1 MDIYKYLIDDV
12 VAPPKVE
19 PIVKREDAE
28 GLMSMRNRQAAAA
41 KVVPDVKSSAVGT
54 IARLY
59 NKIIQEQIK
68 DAKGN
73 VVFDKGMAYSPVS
86 YSANSDGIQDI
97 TSAGH
102 DFDRVLR
109 DSLRAGSLVSSTPR
123 RDVKS
128 EILTKIEHEL
138 SNDIGERQKTL
149 SPLVSLALGNV
160 TKADR
165 DFRRYIDIK
174 QGQGYGVE
182 AFGSGNVFTNDEDKK
197 EFAAADNLT
206 ESLERALD
214 LQKEASSGVEVGDAK
229 DSNVTQSVQ
238 GLGARPEVE
247 DDPTVE
253 GAVSE
258 ELQRSQ
264 ERGGSQDNVDAVE
277 AYSEEVK
284 QAQTVLTDLGFKP
297 RGIDG
302 KMGGGTARALRKLQK
317 ANDLPITGVLDVESA
332 TLINS
337 GNAVAYPDPPEP
349 NAEVEDILP
358 ADFDIF
364 KTEIGKIESSN
375 RYNIMGGAYDH
386 YVGRYQMGR
395 DALKDVGRKYTD
407 KLNKALLNNPKEQD
421 RLFKAYTTKNH
432 THLTKNSQAYRDMSP
447 QEKLGILGY
456 AHNQGATAAEEY
468 LFTGIIG
475 TDANDTKGTKY
486 TDALAT
492 AFEGILSES
501 KRPRARP
508 AGLGN

>member
-1 MDIYKYLIDDV
+1 MAYGSTKSISDSILSAIDGESIQEEIDVYMKSAASGTTGDGLI
-12 VAPPKVE
+12 
-19 PIVKREDAE
+19 
-28 GLMSMRNRQAAAA
+28 AAATINKDTDA
-41 KVVPDVKSSAVGT
+41 AVSAMRMKSLGARKSQATAQKAVT
-54 IARLY
+54 R
-59 NKIIQEQIK
+59 
-68 DAKGN
+68 
-73 VVFDKGMAYSPVS
+73 DKLASVG
-86 YSANSDGIQDI
+86 
-97 TSAGH
+97 
-102 DFDRVLR
+102 R
-109 DSLRAGSLVSSTPR
+109 DWT
-123 RDVKS
+123 
-128 EILTKIEHEL
+128 
-138 SNDIGERQKTL
+138 
-149 SPLVSLALGNV
+149 ALLM
-160 TKADR
+160 
-165 DFRRYIDIK
+165 
-174 QGQGYGVE
+174 GVE
-182 AFGSGNVFTNDEDKK
+182 EVDGPINATLRSDMM
-197 EFAAADNLT
+197 A
-206 ESLERALD
+206 
-214 LQKEASSGVEVGDAK
+214 KEASSAPQTADEEYLQTGVVPVDRTDVLTPDGSDNISGSGASIAEGRFGDETTTEGE
-229 DSNVTQSVQ
+229 SLMS
-238 GLGARPEVE
+238 RP
-247 DDPTVE
+247 TK
-253 GAVSE
+253 
-258 ELQRSQ
+258 
-264 ERGGSQDNVDAVE
+264 DNVDAID
-277 AYSEEVK
+277 AYKAEVS

-317 ANDLPITGVLDVESA
+317 ANGLPITGVLDVESA

-468 LFTGIIG
+468 LFTGIVG

-486 TDALAT
+486 TDALAK
-492 AFEGILSES
+492 AFEGTLSIS
-501 KRPRARP
+501 LRPQARP
-508 AGLGN
+508 